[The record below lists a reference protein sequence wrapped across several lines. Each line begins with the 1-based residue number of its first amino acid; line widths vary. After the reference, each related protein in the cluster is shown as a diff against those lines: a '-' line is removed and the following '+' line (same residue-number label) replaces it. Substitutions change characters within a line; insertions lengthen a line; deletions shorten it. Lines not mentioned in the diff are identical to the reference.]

1 MFPFRITSE
10 FKTSEHES
18 RVSLLIEYSSSQQVA
33 LARSLKIQGTL
44 YVDVIVKFGADRS
57 IGYSRRGMGRGGRR
71 GGRGTTSHRFL
82 DACRLKKKKLALNGR
97 EMIFYYRR
105 KSSNHEGRL
114 HSFLFFFF
122 FFFFRSS
129 RRWKNE
135 NREIFFFI
143 SYLLSNFRTKN
154 SFRRLSYPNDNRKAK
169 LKQTTIRLS

>member
-57 IGYSRRGMGRGGRR
+57 IGYSSKVRRGMGRGGRR

-82 DACRLKKKKLALNGR
+82 DACRLKKKKTCFERAWNDILLSTEIVESRGSSPLLPLLLFLLLLSQLEAM
-97 EMIFYYRR
+97 EKW
-105 KSSNHEGRL
+105 KSRN
-114 HSFLFFFF
+114 FFFL
-122 FFFFRSS
+122 SL
-129 RRWKNE
+129 
-135 NREIFFFI
+135 I
-143 SYLLSNFRTKN
+143 SFPTFERKIVFVDYHIRTITEKRN
-154 SFRRLSYPNDNRKAK
+154 
-169 LKQTTIRLS
+169 

>member
-57 IGYSRRGMGRGGRR
+57 IGYSSKVRRRMGRGGRR

-122 FFFFRSS
+122 FFFRSS

-135 NREIFFFI
+135 NRETFFF
-143 SYLLSNFRTKN
+143 YLLSPFQ
-154 SFRRLSYPNDNRKAK
+154 LSNEK
-169 LKQTTIRLS
+169 

>member
-57 IGYSRRGMGRGGRR
+57 IGYSSKVGRGMGRGGRR

-105 KSSNHEGRL
+105 KSSNHESRL

-135 NREIFFFI
+135 NRETFFF
-143 SYLLSNFRTKN
+143 YLLSPFQ
-154 SFRRLSYPNDNRKAK
+154 LSNEK
-169 LKQTTIRLS
+169 